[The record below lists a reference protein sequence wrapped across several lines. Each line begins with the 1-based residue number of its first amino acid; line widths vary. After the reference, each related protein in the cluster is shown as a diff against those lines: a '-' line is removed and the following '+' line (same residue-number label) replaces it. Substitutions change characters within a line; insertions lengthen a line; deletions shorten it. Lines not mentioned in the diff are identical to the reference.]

1 MPEGLRGLEWLI
13 VPILTIVGAALG
25 IVGKGFYDTR
35 FKKIDDAAKIREEL
49 WKEVGRL
56 REFNDKI
63 GAKYQS
69 SRTLIADL
77 DIASSRFIARLEET
91 ADVISTLLAAEECL
105 NHHDVA
111 RANAILRLIER
122 DKGMF
127 DEMKIEERVK
137 ASEIG

>member
-1 MPEGLRGLEWLI
+1 MP
-13 VPILTIVGAALG
+13 VLTLVGAALG

-56 REFNDKI
+56 REFNDAV
-63 GAKYQS
+63 GAKYQG

-77 DIASSRFIARLEET
+77 DIVSSRFMARLEEA
-91 ADVISTLLAAEECL
+91 ADVIGVLLEAEECL
-105 NHHDVA
+105 NHHDVQ
-111 RANAILRLIER
+111 RAKVILRLIER

-137 ASEIG
+137 ASEVGRAPEKH